1 MCGRAAQ
8 TAHAIQFAANFFG
21 VPRRNA
27 DASARETPHI
37 PPETQGG
44 DPKHASSSS
53 AKEYRDNYNLSPGM
67 DAVVIWLENGE
78 LKMDRK
84 V

>member
-21 VPRRNA
+21 VPHRNA
-27 DASARETPHI
+27 DASTREPT
-37 PPETQGG
+37 PETQGG
-44 DPKHASSSS
+44 DTRHESSSS
-53 AKEYRDNYNLSPGM
+53 GKGHRDNYNLSPGM

-78 LKMDRK
+78 LRMDRK

>member
-21 VPRRNA
+21 VPPGNPNSSTRESRNL
-27 DASARETPHI
+27 
-37 PPETQGG
+37 PPEAQG
-44 DPKHASSSS
+44 DAKHESLSSG
-53 AKEYRDNYNLSPGM
+53 KEHRDNYNLSPGM
-67 DAVVIWLENGE
+67 DATVIWLENGE